1 MSAQRV
7 LTAADTVLS
16 SLSIIPS
23 YLVVLKTPYLSSVLL
38 HTTKPS

>member
-16 SLSIIPS
+16 SLCIIPW
-23 YLVVLKTPYLSSVLL
+23 YLVVLKKPDLSSVLL
-38 HTTKPS
+38 HTTRPS